1 MEVVVHITSGDLV
14 ESFTGGGAFLFAP
27 RDYNLALVR
36 LLVISDVHSNLEAL
50 KACLEAAPPYD
61 RVANLGDNI
70 GYGASP
76 NEVVDILRELGGLYV
91 RGNHDRACS
100 GLDDISNFNPIAA
113 TAALWTRS
121 TLHAEN
127 LLWIRKLPHGP
138 VLDPDLTGVQF
149 VHGSPYDEDEYILNS
164 VAAAAALG
172 ESEYLV
178 TFFGHTHMQ
187 GGMGLRDGTNFSLR
201 LDFPSKEKIEHMTV
215 MLDRGAKYLLNPGS
229 VGQPRDGDW
238 RAAFAIFNSEE
249 HSVSFYRVPYAVD
262 MAQQRIISS
271 NLPPRLATRLREGR

>member
-1 MEVVVHITSGDLV
+1 M
-14 ESFTGGGAFLFAP
+14 
-27 RDYNLALVR
+27 R
-36 LLVISDVHSNLEAL
+36 LLIISDVHSNLDAL
-50 KACLEAAPPYD
+50 KACLDAAPPFD

-76 NEVVDILRELGGLYV
+76 NEVVDIVRELGGLYV

-100 GLDDISNFNPIAA
+100 GLEDISNFNPIAA

-127 LLWIRKLPHGP
+127 LLWIRKLPQGP
-138 VLDPDLTGVQF
+138 VLDPEITGVQF

-164 VAAAAALG
+164 VVAAAALQ
-172 ESEYLV
+172 ESEYSV

-187 GGMGLRDGTNFSLR
+187 GGMGLRDGINFSLR
-201 LDFPSKEKIEHMTV
+201 VEFLSKDKAEHMTV

-238 RAAFAIFNSEE
+238 RAAFAIFESEE

-271 NLPPRLATRLREGR
+271 NLPQRLASRLREGR

>member
-1 MEVVVHITSGDLV
+1 M
-14 ESFTGGGAFLFAP
+14 
-27 RDYNLALVR
+27 R
-36 LLVISDVHSNLEAL
+36 LLIISDVHSNLEAL
-50 KACLEAAPPYD
+50 KACLAAAPPYD

-76 NEVVDILRELGGLYV
+76 NEVVDVVRELGGLYV

-127 LLWIRKLPHGP
+127 LLWIRKLPQGP
-138 VLDPDLTGVQF
+138 VLDPEVSDVQF
-149 VHGSPYDEDEYILNS
+149 VHGSPFDEDEYILNTI
-164 VAAAAALG
+164 AAATTLRD
-172 ESEYLV
+172 SEFLV

-187 GGMGLRDGTNFSLR
+187 GGMGLRDGTHFSLR
-201 LDFPSKEKIEHMTV
+201 LEFPSKEKAEHMLV

-238 RAAFAIFNSEE
+238 RAAFAIYDSEA
-249 HSVSFYRVPYAVD
+249 HSVSFHRVPYAVD

-271 NLPPRLATRLREGR
+271 NLPSRLALRLREGR